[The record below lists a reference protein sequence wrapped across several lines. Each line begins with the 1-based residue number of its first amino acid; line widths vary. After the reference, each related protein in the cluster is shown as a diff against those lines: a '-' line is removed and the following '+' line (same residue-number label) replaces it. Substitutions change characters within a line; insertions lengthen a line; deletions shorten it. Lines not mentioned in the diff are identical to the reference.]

1 MKKRTITALILTA
14 CLMAG
19 CSGKT
24 PAVSDTSASEVT
36 TTVETTTEET
46 EPEGDLNPEFE
57 DLWSRTNVDCSLWAQ
72 INISDVNGNS
82 MHVTGTF
89 QYYYHLGD
97 IDADAYFI
105 SENEAVIS
113 QQDLDPAAD
122 PGFIYLTL
130 NGDTL
135 TITSA
140 DWFWGMGEGV
150 TVDGEFTNGNPV
162 YNNATI
168 LEDTFSEDELTDIQ
182 EIIDDDNT
190 YENSFKTPTIIGIVT
205 DEEVLLTNGTSAR
218 HISCT
223 VPTDTAGYDMLI
235 TANGKIYLDVNDG
248 EIYTNDSA
256 FTGEEL
262 PDFVVE

>member
-1 MKKRTITALILTA
+1 MKKTTITTILISAILIT
-14 CLMAG
+14 G

-24 PAVSDTSASEVT
+24 PAVSATPASEVT
-36 TTVETTTEET
+36 TTVAATTEATET
-46 EPEGDLNPEFE
+46 EGDLNPEFE

-72 INISDVNGNS
+72 INISEVNGNS

-97 IDADAYFI
+97 IDAYAYFI

-135 TITSA
+135 TVTSA

-150 TVDGEFTNGNPV
+150 TVDGEFTNGNPA
-162 YNNATI
+162 YTNATV
-168 LEDTFSEDELTDIQ
+168 LEDTFSEDELADIQ

-190 YENSFKTPTIIGIVT
+190 YENNFRIPTVIGIVT
-205 DEEVLLTNGTSAR
+205 NEEVLLTNGTSAR

-223 VPTDTAGYDMLI
+223 VPTDSAGYDILI
-235 TANGKIYLDVNDG
+235 TANGKIYLDINDG
-248 EIYTNDSA
+248 EIYTNDPS

-262 PDFVVE
+262 PEFVVE